1 MELLDTSAL
10 IDCFTGRRASLPR
23 LVTLLEGG
31 TRLGMT
37 SLTLYEW
44 RRGDRTSEELRDQQR
59 LLPDAGAILFG
70 PEEAAPSAELFRQL
84 PRPRAQ
90 QMDIAIAANRR
101 DFADIPG
108 LRLV

>member
-31 TRLGMT
+31 ARLGMT

-44 RRGDRTSEELRDQQR
+44 RRGDRRARSRWTS
-59 LLPDAGAILFG
+59 PS
-70 PEEAAPSAELFRQL
+70 PPTAATSPTSPASAWSSRSV
-84 PRPRAQ
+84 A
-90 QMDIAIAANRR
+90 
-101 DFADIPG
+101 
-108 LRLV
+108 